1 MHDRGLLRPG
11 HAADI
16 VVFDEGGIR
25 PCLPTVERD
34 LPGGA
39 RRLVQKADGIAAT
52 VVNGAV
58 TLRDGEPTGAHS
70 GALIRGT
77 AARD

>member
-1 MHDRGLLRPG
+1 M
-11 HAADI
+11 
-16 VVFDEGGIR
+16 
-25 PCLPTVERD
+25 RD
-34 LPGGA
+34 LPGGE

-70 GALIRGT
+70 GALIRG
-77 AARD
+77 AAATR